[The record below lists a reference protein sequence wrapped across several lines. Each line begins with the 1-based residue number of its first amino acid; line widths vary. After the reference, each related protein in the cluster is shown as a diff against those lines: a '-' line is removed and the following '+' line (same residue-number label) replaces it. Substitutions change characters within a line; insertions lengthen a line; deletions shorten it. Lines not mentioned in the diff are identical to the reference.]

1 MKTKISSKM
10 VALTLIMFLALV
22 SIGLTGFATHT
33 AFAASSVT
41 LSPDN
46 EFSANVPK
54 FSSKNEINVALEGVT
69 TGDYILYVLPY
80 GDPEEEYP
88 AYTISAQ
95 LNGGAITPLEENPY
109 MYGAYTAKFS
119 ISASVANSFK
129 ITTSSEKDLTVDIS
143 LYPVVTPQ
151 KLPVGAE
158 HATLKLWEATTFSY
172 ESAYTGYYTISVDAP
187 AGADLDI
194 TLKHDPSDL
203 TGTALAWGSY
213 PINLV
218 AGETYYFDVVYSGS
232 ATGAETIDV
241 TFSFAEW
248 EKPTLALNALDIYI
262 PVTPSNTP
270 VVNIDIDSSSLE
282 AGNYVLALTLLPV
295 SSEGLTVQAI
305 IDSNEPVDLD
315 QENNFNAVI
324 QLSSASKQ
332 LHLTSNWSEVFVVG
346 VTLSYTPAEEVN
358 IPLNTPTSITV
369 RPNES
374 ITCYAKGI
382 TQDGNYNLVLSGY
395 EAATSKISVSNLYD
409 DVIIANG
416 ETSGIFAVM
425 LMYPEPGYP
434 GEQSKDEPLIF
445 QNKGTS
451 SVTVTATI
459 SAIEGTDYDI
469 TLGTAK
475 QISVAPQGKSYYY
488 VKGLASGSYLISLSV
503 EGNDIAVYNYFNT
516 YSPLIARGADQGMY
530 SFSLVGPFE
539 NEDGTSYPGETSRT
553 LCLVVQNSAS
563 SEKSCSITV
572 TKVNS
577 LELGV
582 NENITVMGTA
592 NYYIGN
598 LTTGRYEVALSNIPA
613 GAVLLNVLYNGDI
626 IASRTDPTGVIEV
639 DVPNGQATTIAMIS
653 ITYVGASAPFNISI
667 TEIADGTMSL
677 GVAQTVTLGYND
689 ATETYNIQLE
699 AGKYTLSISG
709 DIPSGV
715 TVFVM
720 VNGEYVLYG
729 EYSGTFNLAE
739 DATVA
744 VVFSYSYYEEHPVDE
759 TTISFSFEAI
769 IAKA

>member
-1 MKTKISSKM
+1 M

-46 EFSANVPK
+46 EFSANVTS
-54 FSSKNEINVALEGVT
+54 FSSGNEIDATLVGVE
-69 TGDYILYVLPY
+69 TGEYILYVLPY

-88 AYTISAQ
+88 PYTISAQ
-95 LNGGAITPLEENPY
+95 LNGGDIISLEENPY

-129 ITTSSEKDLTVDIS
+129 ITTSSALSLRADIV

-151 KLPVGAE
+151 KLPVGTE
-158 HATLKLWEATTFSY
+158 HATIELWGSATFSY
-172 ESAYTGYYTISVDAP
+172 ESAYTGYYTISVNAP
-187 AGADLDI
+187 AGAELSI

-203 TGTALAWGSY
+203 TGTTIEWGTY
-213 PINLV
+213 PIYLEE
-218 AGETYYFDVVYSGS
+218 GHTYYFYVVYGGS
-232 ATGAETIDV
+232 TTDEKSVDV
-241 TFSFAEW
+241 TFSFASW
-248 EKPTLALNALDIYI
+248 TKSTLALNANVIYV
-262 PVTPSNTP
+262 PVTPSGTN
-270 VVNIDIDSSSLE
+270 VVDIDIASSSLE
-282 AGNYVLALTLLPV
+282 AGEYILSLSLLPV
-295 SSEGLTVQAI
+295 SSEELNIQAI
-305 IDSNEPVDLD
+305 IDSNKPVDLNSTND
-315 QENNFNAVI
+315 FNAKI
-324 QLSSASKQ
+324 ELSSTSKQ
-332 LHLTSNWSEVFVVG
+332 FHLVSNQSEVFVVG
-346 VTLSYTPAEEVN
+346 VTLSYTPAEAVD
-358 IPLNTPTSITV
+358 IHLNTPTSITV

-374 ITCYAKGI
+374 ITCYVVNL
-382 TQDGNYNLVLSGY
+382 TQDGNYQLTLSDISVA
-395 EAATSKISVSNLYD
+395 ESTISVSD
-409 DVIIANG
+409 SFGDVIIAAGG
-416 ETSGIFAVM
+416 EEGIFAVM
-425 LMYPEPGYP
+425 LAYPDTGYP
-434 GEQSKDEPLIF
+434 GEQSKDEPLTF
-445 QNKGTS
+445 RNNGS
-451 SVTVTATI
+451 ASVTFKATV
-459 SAIEGTDYDI
+459 SAIDSTDYDI

-475 QISVAPQGKSYYY
+475 QVSVAPQGKSYYY
-488 VKGLASGSYLISLSV
+488 VKGLDSGSYLISLSV

-553 LCLVVQNSAS
+553 LCLVVQNYSS

-572 TKVNS
+572 TKVDS

-582 NENITVMGTA
+582 KKTITVSETA

-598 LTTGRYEVALSNIPA
+598 LTTGKYHVSLTLPEG
-613 GAVLLNVLYNGDI
+613 GAIIVMLNEQYVVLTPETEGEF
-626 IASRTDPTGVIEV
+626 EV
-639 DVPNGQATTIAMIS
+639 DVPEGQATAIVMLTIINA
-653 ITYVGASAPFNISI
+653 GEALPFDIEI

-689 ATETYNIQLE
+689 ATETYNIQLD
-699 AGKYTLSISG
+699 AGNYTLSISG

-759 TTISFSFEAI
+759 TTISFSFEATV
-769 IAKA
+769 AKA